1 MNSIELVERLR
12 EKLTEARTRQMES
25 LLMQTDGND
34 FRETQGK
41 VRGIDEAR
49 TVLDDLVKVLNS
61 QR

>member
-1 MNSIELVERLR
+1 MNPHELVERLR
-12 EKLTEARTRQMES
+12 EKLQEARHRHMES
-25 LLMQTDGND
+25 LLLQSDGNE

-49 TVLDDLVKVLNS
+49 TVLDELVKALNS

>member
-1 MNSIELVERLR
+1 
-12 EKLTEARTRQMES
+12 
-25 LLMQTDGND
+25 MQTDGND